1 VELEL
6 TMVQR
11 RAAETQI
18 FLLYISAVMNQNDK
32 FIGFLKNRFPPHLLR
47 ALDTWW
53 ALDPLHNPSAP
64 VSPLYMKEYIPP
76 EKADALKYSIKAQ
89 TAKLKALNAGKNST
103 DYMLVSLVLSMV
115 LFFSGL
121 SGTIN
126 SYTSQKILIG
136 IAAMIFLAVLVTL
149 LNLPIIK

>member
-1 VELEL
+1 L

-32 FIGFLKNRFPPHLLR
+32 FIGFLKNRFPPHLER
-47 ALDTWW
+47 ALDAWW
-53 ALDPLHNPSAP
+53 ALDPLHNHSAP